1 VAEEMIGVYAIVN
14 TANHKAYVGSSKN
27 VKKRF
32 LCHASF
38 LRRGKHH
45 CAHLQ
50 SSFSLRG
57 ENEFQFRV
65 LVECATRE
73 EAQEIEQALLD
84 IWHDDLYNASKRA
97 DHLHRLGRP
106 LDETTKQKISVK
118 NSGAFRSPEQR
129 KLISESLKKRY
140 QEGMQSPQLGRTHS
154 DEAKAK
160 IKARRALQTPAN
172 LGNVATQETRLKQ
185 SLAKKGNRCHAKTVC
200 TDSACFF
207 GLDIAAQHYQVSTPT
222 FRRMMQRNGWSFY
235 ENL

>member
-1 VAEEMIGVYAIVN
+1 MIGVYAIVN
-14 TANHKAYVGSSKN
+14 TSSQKVYVGSSKN
-27 VKKRF
+27 VNKRF

-38 LRRGKHH
+38 LRNGKHH

-50 SSFSLRG
+50 SSFDLNG
-57 ENEFQFRV
+57 PKAFQFRI
-65 LVECATRE
+65 LAECATRE
-73 EAQEIEQALLD
+73 EAQELEQAMLD
-84 IWHDDLYNASKRA
+84 IWHADFYNASKRA

-106 LDETTKQKISVK
+106 LNEVTKQKIGVK

-129 KLISESLKKRY
+129 KLISDSLRKRY

-160 IKARRALQTPAN
+160 IRAKRALQAPAN
-172 LGNVATQETRLKQ
+172 LGRVASQETRLKQ

-200 TDSACFF
+200 TDTACFF
-207 GLDIAAQHYQVSTPT
+207 GLDVAAQHYQVSKPT

>member
-1 VAEEMIGVYAIVN
+1 MIGVYAIVN
-14 TANHKAYVGSSKN
+14 TASQKVYVGSSKN

-38 LRRGKHH
+38 LRNGKHH

-50 SSFSLRG
+50 NSFDLSG
-57 ENEFQFRV
+57 SKAFQFRV
-65 LVECATRE
+65 LAECSTRE
-73 EAQEIEQALLD
+73 EAQELEQAMLD
-84 IWHDDLYNASKRA
+84 IWHGDFYNASKRA

-106 LDETTKQKISVK
+106 LDESTKQKIGVK

-154 DEAKAK
+154 DEAKVK
-160 IKARRALQTPAN
+160 IRKKRASQVPPR
-172 LGNVATQETRLKQ
+172 LGVAVSDETRLKQ

-200 TDSACFF
+200 TDTACFF
-207 GLDIAAQHYQVSTPT
+207 GLDVAAQHYQVSTPT
-222 FRRMMQRNGWSFY
+222 FRRMMQRNGWSF
-235 ENL
+235 L

>member
-1 VAEEMIGVYAIVN
+1 LEQEVIGVYAIVN
-14 TANHKAYVGSSKN
+14 TSSQRAYVGSSKN
-27 VKKRF
+27 INKRF

-38 LRRGKHH
+38 LRNRKHP

-50 SSFSLRG
+50 NSFNLNG
-57 ENEFQFRV
+57 TKAFQFRV
-65 LVECATRE
+65 LVECSTRE
-73 EAQEIEQALLD
+73 EAQELEQAMLD
-84 IWHDDLYNASKRA
+84 IWYGDFYNASKRA

-106 LDETTKQKISVK
+106 QSDATKAKISSK
-118 NSGAFRSPEQR
+118 NTGAFRSPEQR

-140 QEGMQSPQLGRTHS
+140 QEGMQSSQLGRQHS
-154 DEAKAK
+154 AEAKAK
-160 IKARRALQTPAN
+160 IKAKRAIQAPTN
-172 LGNVATQETRLKQ
+172 LGNVASQETRLKQ

-207 GLDIAAQHYQVSTPT
+207 GLDIAAQHYQVSAPT

>member
-1 VAEEMIGVYAIVN
+1 MIGVYAIVN

>member
-1 VAEEMIGVYAIVN
+1 MIGVYAIVN

-45 CAHLQ
+45 CSHLQ
-50 SSFSLRG
+50 SSFSLHG
-57 ENEFQFRV
+57 ETEFQFLV
-65 LVECATRE
+65 LAECATRE
-73 EAQEIEQALLD
+73 EAQEIEQAMLD

-106 LDETTKQKISVK
+106 LDETTKQKIGTK

-129 KLISESLKKRY
+129 KLISEALKKRY
-140 QEGMQSPQLGRTHS
+140 QEGMQSPQLGRAHT

-160 IKARRALQTPAN
+160 IRKKRASQISPR
-172 LGNVATQETRLKQ
+172 LGVAVSDETRLKQ

-200 TDSACFF
+200 TDTACFF
-207 GLDIAAQHYQVSTPT
+207 GLDVAAQHYQVAKPT
-222 FRRMMQRNGWSFY
+222 FRRMMQRNGWGFY